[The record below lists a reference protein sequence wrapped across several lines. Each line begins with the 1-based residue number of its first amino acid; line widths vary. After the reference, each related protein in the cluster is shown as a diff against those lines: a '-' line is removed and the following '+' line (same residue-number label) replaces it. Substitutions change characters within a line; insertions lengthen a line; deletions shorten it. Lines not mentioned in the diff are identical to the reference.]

1 MKSKRSK
8 DQRVKKTGSAPH
20 ELIVQRLAAEP
31 DHKQTYKAVQFVAYE
46 SLRVQNGNIKKEIIK
61 RDIFYHSDVY
71 LVRFMVTEQLGD
83 GYPDSPEVSEPK
95 DVVFSQPINV
105 KKFHLDEQEWVSLE
119 NSLDLLVDAEKFSSG
134 GFRDAFLGVTKD
146 KEKWVI
152 KKYHERAVNTITG
165 TLNSTVED
173 HTHKQ
178 VQIHSVARHLTK
190 VFSNKVPQE
199 FGECFTFNRAYYT
212 VYQGQPATVEE
223 FVEGTFR
230 KYVNNNGKV
239 CRPEVCSAEVMT
251 IIEKAECLVH
261 YSHIQSSK
269 KLMLVDL
276 QGAGYH
282 LYEL

>member
-1 MKSKRSK
+1 
-8 DQRVKKTGSAPH
+8 
-20 ELIVQRLAAEP
+20 
-31 DHKQTYKAVQFVAYE
+31 
-46 SLRVQNGNIKKEIIK
+46 
-61 RDIFYHSDVY
+61 
-71 LVRFMVTEQLGD
+71 MVTEQLGD

-105 KKFHLDEQEWVSLE
+105 SKTPDTEETRYPNSVSIELLLKAGQLVKPKVKNQVSLRLEKFHLDEQEWVSLE
-119 NSLDLLVDAEKFSSG
+119 NSLDLLVDAQKFSSG

-152 KKYHERAVNTITG
+152 KKYHGRAVNTITG
-165 TLNSTVED
+165 TLNSTLED
-173 HTHKQ
+173 HTRKQ
-178 VQIHSVARHLTK
+178 VQMHSVARHLTK

-239 CRPEVCSAEVMT
+239 CRPEVG
-251 IIEKAECLVH
+251 
-261 YSHIQSSK
+261 YSTLFFSEFVSVI
-269 KLMLVDL
+269 M
-276 QGAGYH
+276 
-282 LYEL
+282 